1 MCPHNDLVDV
11 VLNYISS
18 LQSTIQEKDKE
29 LASLKPEDTPMGESS
44 KPESND
50 TDDDTTD
57 HGVAFPPMYDSSA
70 GGEDFDK
77 ASDYKQ
83 EAADQKASGNWEGAL
98 EQYTKAVL
106 AAPPSALLYANR
118 AMALLKLDRPKA
130 AERDCNAALQ
140 ENPDS
145 AKVCASTFRMLS
157 LLSRPVSSCSDDD
170 NVDDIHFYLP
180 LFFTRFAIVLLC
192 ETIPLHW
199 NQQSENSS
207 FFLKLSGNTK

>member
-1 MCPHNDLVDV
+1 MFLSFGGGLLFVGSSHNVLVDV
-11 VLNYISS
+11 VLKYISS

-44 KPESND
+44 KAEEESNNNN
-50 TDDDTTD
+50 DDTTD
-57 HGVAFPPMYDSSA
+57 HGVPFPPMYDSSA

-83 EAADQKASGNWEGAL
+83 EAADQKSSGNWEGAL

-145 AKVCASTFRMLS
+145 AKVRAA
-157 LLSRPVSSCSDDD
+157 
-170 NVDDIHFYLP
+170 N
-180 LFFTRFAIVLLC
+180 A
-192 ETIPLHW
+192 
-199 NQQSENSS
+199 ENSVYRRS
-207 FFLKLSGNTK
+207 LFLLVLTTTMSTM